1 MSEKVLSQEEISALL
16 EAIGTDQGAAESP
29 ETQAASPKKRS
40 GVELA
45 EREGYLFP
53 MAKATEISKDVES
66 SLALVFDAFAHKGG
80 ASFSNTLRTQVGFR
94 LHEVEQI
101 FYGDF
106 IESLPEPSSIWYLAV
121 VPHNLHIA
129 VCFEPELVTQIV
141 AVMLGATGGGGTS
154 RTRTQITELEQAIVE
169 NVVVIFCKELCQ
181 AWSRVSEVE
190 IVVENRETRPRLLRV
205 YPANEV
211 MVTLGMSMKIASSEG
226 TIYWGI
232 PTGLLKTLQE
242 SNSHQRQIDSQEQLV
257 EMVEH
262 MKSHALRFSTCL
274 EAELSETS
282 VSISDLLSIQPGDVI
297 SLDHLVADPTR
308 VSVNGRRQFLGEVVV
323 SNDRRAIRLVSPN

>member
-16 EAIGTDQGAAESP
+16 EAIGTDQGSTEEP
-29 ETQAASPKKRS
+29 QERPKSPKRRV

-66 SLALVFDAFAHKGG
+66 SLALIFDAFAHKGG
-80 ASFSNTLRTQVGFR
+80 ASFSNTLRTQVAFQ
-94 LHEVEQI
+94 LHELEQI

-106 IESLPEPSSIWYLAV
+106 IESLPEPSSVWYLAMN
-121 VPHNLHIA
+121 PYNLHIA

-141 AVMLGATGGGGTS
+141 AVMLGSNGGAGTV
-154 RTRTQITELEQAIVE
+154 RARTQITELEQAIIE
-169 NVVVIFCKELCQ
+169 SVVGIFCKELAQ
-181 AWSRVSEVE
+181 AWGRVNPVE

-211 MVTLGMSMKIASSEG
+211 MITLGMSMKIANSEG

-232 PTGLLKTLQE
+232 PSGLLKTLTE
-242 SNSHQRQIDSQEQLV
+242 SGGHQRQIESKEQLLSFL
-257 EMVEH
+257 ER
-262 MKSHALRFSTCL
+262 MKVHARKFSTVL
-274 EAELSETS
+274 EAELCETD
-282 VSISDLLSIQPGDVI
+282 VSISDLLNVQPGDVI
-297 SLDHLVADPTR
+297 TLDHLVEAPTIIT
-308 VSVNGRRQFLGEVVV
+308 VNGRRKFMGDIVVA
-323 SNDRRAIRLVSPN
+323 NDRRAIRLTNPN